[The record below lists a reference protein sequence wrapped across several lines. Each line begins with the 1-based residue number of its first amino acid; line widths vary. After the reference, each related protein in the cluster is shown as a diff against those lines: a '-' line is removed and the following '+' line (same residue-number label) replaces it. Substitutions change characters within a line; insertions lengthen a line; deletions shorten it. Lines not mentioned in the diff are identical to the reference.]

1 MRSPFDTL
9 LIPGLFMYK
18 DCSGQQQGL
27 LFQFNPETL
36 KRSRTV
42 SLEDSST
49 SQNGGTTTGNN
60 ESGRKYSLKAAR
72 WKIDLELRLDASRSF
87 PKQLGMMLANAARLS
102 GTASA
107 PSATTLAEN
116 AVSPVLAAVRQ
127 LEALVEPTIISRV
140 PTKKG
145 FEEHA
150 DPPEVDFYWGT
161 RIWKGFVTSLTI
173 NEALWSALLM
183 PMVVEASISLEIIEP
198 VSSTLARAV
207 GGTLFK

>member
-1 MRSPFDTL
+1 MRSPFDTP

-18 DCSGQQQGL
+18 DRSGQPQGL

-49 SQNGGTTTGNN
+49 SQSGGTTTGTN

-72 WKIDLELRLDASRSF
+72 WKIELELRLDASRSF
-87 PKQLGMMLANAARLS
+87 PKQLGMMLANAASLS
-102 GTASA
+102 MASA
-107 PSATTLAEN
+107 TPSATTLAEN

-127 LEALVEPTIISRV
+127 LEALVEPTF
-140 PTKKG
+140 PTGVKPKNG
-145 FEEHA
+145 YEEHF
-150 DPPEVDFYWGT
+150 DTPEVDFYWGT
-161 RIWKGFVTSLTI
+161 RVWKGFVTSLTI

-183 PMVVEASISLEIIEP
+183 PMVVEASVSLEIIEP

-207 GGTLFK
+207 GGTLF